1 LQAFDIRSQQHK
13 RGVLTTQK
21 ITKHVSIV
29 GIARGLFEN
38 TKLRGK
44 EKFRVWW
51 IHLIIIFKNY
61 RNN

>member
-38 TKLRGK
+38 TKVKGM
-44 EKFRVWW
+44 ENSGFDG
-51 IHLIIIFKNY
+51 LIRYYFKKL
-61 RNN
+61 

>member
-38 TKLRGK
+38 TKVKGM
-44 EKFRVWW
+44 ENSGFDG
-51 IHLIIIFKNY
+51 LIQILF
-61 RNN
+61 